1 MPRALARSRPCAT
14 GARSAER
21 WKAPRTGG
29 TARAVGPVDSR
40 LVSRFAEAVAAHTG
54 LLVALSI
61 LTMLIGLV
69 LVPALIVRIPEDYF
83 LSSQRHALSV
93 RARHPL
99 ARLAL
104 HGAKNAVGALFLA
117 AGVAL
122 LFLPGQGLLTL
133 IAGLLIM
140 NYPGKYAFE
149 CWLVRRPKVL
159 PALNWLR
166 SRYGRPPLKQP
177 DA

>member
-1 MPRALARSRPCAT
+1 MIEHFLHGVAR
-14 GARSAER
+14 
-21 WKAPRTGG
+21 
-29 TARAVGPVDSR
+29 
-40 LVSRFAEAVAAHTG
+40 HTG
-54 LLVALSI
+54 LLVAASVLS
-61 LTMLIGLV
+61 MLIGVV

-83 LSSQRHALSV
+83 LYEHRHALST
-93 RARHPL
+93 RGRHPL
-99 ARLAL
+99 VRLVLA
-104 HGAKNAVGALFLA
+104 GAKNFLGALFLA

-133 IAGLLIM
+133 LAGLMIM

-166 SRYGRPPLKQP
+166 KKYGRPPLKRP
-177 DA
+177 

>member
-1 MPRALARSRPCAT
+1 VIPR
-14 GARSAER
+14 
-21 WKAPRTGG
+21 
-29 TARAVGPVDSR
+29 
-40 LVSRFAEAVAAHTG
+40 FFEAVEAHAG

-69 LVPALIVRIPEDYF
+69 LVPALILRIPEDYF
-83 LSSQRHALSV
+83 LSDRRQALSV
-93 RARHPL
+93 RARNPL

-104 HGAKNAVGALFLA
+104 NGAKNAIGALFLA

-149 CWLVRRPKVL
+149 CWLVRRPNVL

-166 SRYGRPPLKQP
+166 RKYGRPPLKRP
-177 DA
+177 AP

>member
-1 MPRALARSRPCAT
+1 LIAR
-14 GARSAER
+14 
-21 WKAPRTGG
+21 
-29 TARAVGPVDSR
+29 
-40 LVSRFAEAVAAHTG
+40 FFEAIAAHTG

-83 LSSQRHALSV
+83 LSDQRHAFSV
-93 RARHPL
+93 RVRHPL
-99 ARLAL
+99 ARLAFN
-104 HGAKNAVGALFLA
+104 GAKNAVGALFLA

-133 IAGLLIM
+133 IAGLMIM

-149 CWLVRRPKVL
+149 RWLVQRPNVL

-166 SRYGRPPLKQP
+166 RKYGRPPLKRP
-177 DA
+177 A

>member
-1 MPRALARSRPCAT
+1 MISGFL
-14 GARSAER
+14 
-21 WKAPRTGG
+21 
-29 TARAVGPVDSR
+29 
-40 LVSRFAEAVAAHTG
+40 EAVAAHTA

-83 LSSQRHALSV
+83 LYDHRHGLSKQG
-93 RARHPL
+93 RHPL
-99 ARLAL
+99 VRLML
-104 HGAKNAVGALFLA
+104 TSAKNVLGALFLA
-117 AGVAL
+117 AGLAM

-133 IAGLLIM
+133 FVGLMIM

-149 CWLVRRPKVL
+149 CWLVRRPKIL

-166 SRYGRPPLKQP
+166 RKYGRPPLKQP
-177 DA
+177 LLPEGSRSQTSRTKR

>member
-1 MPRALARSRPCAT
+1 LI
-14 GARSAER
+14 
-21 WKAPRTGG
+21 
-29 TARAVGPVDSR
+29 
-40 LVSRFAEAVAAHTG
+40 SRFIEAVAAHAG

-61 LTMLIGLV
+61 VTMLIGLV

-83 LSSQRHALSV
+83 LSSRRHALAV

-99 ARLAL
+99 VRAALNGAR
-104 HGAKNAVGALFLA
+104 NAVGALFLA
-117 AGVAL
+117 AGVAM

-133 IAGLLIM
+133 VAGLLIM

-166 SRYGRPPLKQP
+166 RKYGRPPLQRP
-177 DA
+177 ES